1 MKKPEPCAS
10 ANLGWPP
17 PSGKLGIPCSRENRS
32 NGGRLKNGGRL
43 CSCPLSC
50 ELMSSEFVSLTF
62 ARTEITAGLTLWT
75 IAAKL
80 GGPDRSAGCA
90 GASGGAARARPAAA
104 IAPAI
109 AAADAI
115 NAKRRSRGVRRDW
128 SELVMRMNILHLLRD
143 RNQTERIGDRRP
155 RPDCATRLDSELQM
169 QRDRVFSGLSR
180 LMRGREAERTH
191 KL

>member
-10 ANLGWPP
+10 VSLGWPP
-17 PSGKLGIPCSRENRS
+17 PSGKLGIPCSRKNRS
-32 NGGRLKNGGRL
+32 NGGRPKNGGRL

-50 ELMSSEFVSLTF
+50 EPISSEFVALTF

-90 GASGGAARARPAAA
+90 GASGGAARAGRATT

-109 AAADAI
+109 AATDAI
-115 NAKRRSRGVRRDW
+115 NAKHRSRGVRRDW
-128 SELVMRMNILHLLRD
+128 SELMMRMNILHLLSD
-143 RNQTERIGDRRP
+143 RNQTGANRSGPASDR
-155 RPDCATRLDSELQM
+155 ATRLASELQI
-169 QRDRVFSGLSR
+169 QRDRVFS
-180 LMRGREAERTH
+180 
-191 KL
+191 